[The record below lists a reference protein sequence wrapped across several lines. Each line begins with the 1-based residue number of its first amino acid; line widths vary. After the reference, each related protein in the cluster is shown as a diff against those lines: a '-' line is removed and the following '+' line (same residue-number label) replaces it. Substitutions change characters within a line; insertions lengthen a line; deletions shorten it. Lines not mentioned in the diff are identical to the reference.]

1 MSCIHHTSCRVC
13 GSHNLELILD
23 LGEHP
28 PSNSLIHEISSEYF
42 DFKEQIFPLRLF
54 FCQECGLLQLLDIV
68 NPKILFQQDYPYYTG
83 KSSQT
88 MQKHWKD
95 LAEKLGKDLCKD
107 SIVVDIGGN
116 DGTLLS
122 YFSEGITKI
131 NVEPSESHWE
141 TNYDKGIS
149 TFGEF
154 FTPETARK
162 IVDLEGKVDLVLA
175 TNVFAHIDDLYTFMA
190 GVKFMIKDT
199 GVFVIEVPHAL
210 SLVKD
215 LEYDTIYHEHMSYW
229 SIRPLQM
236 LANNCGFRVISLEKI
251 PTHGGS
257 LRVYLKKEDGWIF
270 PKALTKIYTEEYLV
284 GMYDKDELV
293 KFGANVKKSL
303 MDLEILVEDL
313 FIKGNKIVGYGCPA
327 KANTI
332 LNSIPHIAKFIEYMT
347 DTTPEKQGKYTPG
360 THIPIKSP
368 EEFYKNPPD
377 YAILFPWN
385 YGKEIIEKEKKF
397 LDTGG
402 KFIMPLTS
410 SIVEKSDLC

>member
-1 MSCIHHTSCRVC
+1 
-13 GSHNLELILD
+13 
-23 LGEHP
+23 
-28 PSNSLIHEISSEYF
+28 
-42 DFKEQIFPLRLF
+42 
-54 FCQECGLLQLLDIV
+54 LDIV
-68 NPKILFQQDYPYYTG
+68 DPELLFQKDYPYYTG

-95 LAEKLGKDLCKD
+95 LAEKLSKNLN
-107 SIVVDIGGN
+107 SESVVVDIGGN

-122 YFSEGITKI
+122 YFTKTLHTI

-141 TNYDKGIS
+141 ESSKKGIV
-149 TFGEF
+149 TFRMF
-154 FTPETARK
+154 FSPSVARS
-162 IVDLEGKVDLVLA
+162 IVNTFGKVDVITA
-175 TNVFAHIDDLYTFMA
+175 TNVFAHIDDLYSFMA

-210 SLVKD
+210 SLVKG

-236 LANNCGFRVISLEKI
+236 LANNCGFRVISLERI

-270 PKALTKIYTEEYLV
+270 PKVLTKIYTEEYLS

-293 KFGANVKKSL
+293 KFGVNVKKSL

-332 LNSIPHIAKFIEYMT
+332 LNSIPHIAKFIEYIT
-347 DTTPEKQGKYTPG
+347 DTTPEKQGKNTPG
-360 THIPIKSP
+360 THIKIIAPD
-368 EEFYKNPPD
+368 EFYKNPPD

-385 YGKEIIEKEKKF
+385 YGKEIIEKEKEF
-397 LDTGG
+397 LDSGG
-402 KFIMPLTS
+402 KFIIPLTC
-410 SIVEKSDLC
+410 SIIEKCDIIE